1 MLLPE
6 TCGTIKA
13 TRQHANFTCQRR
25 IVRCAQVILGGS
37 HDRSSTHSMPPLVQ
51 GWQRLDDSVNTPAH
65 TGKHCGY
72 SCKQHNNRA
81 SGTPSE
87 LQGRLLSI
95 LAHYPTTADSA
106 QSCLL
111 CYQPEP
117 VPRTLAA
124 RVSQSTLSQPCR
136 LSAW

>member
-1 MLLPE
+1 MGGVGGCE
-6 TCGTIKA
+6 EGGGTKLC
-13 TRQHANFTCQRR
+13 TFW
-25 IVRCAQVILGGS
+25 AQ
-37 HDRSSTHSMPPLVQ
+37 P
-51 GWQRLDDSVNTPAH
+51 
-65 TGKHCGY
+65 K
-72 SCKQHNNRA
+72 NRA

-124 RVSQSTLSQPCR
+124 RVSQFTLSQPCR
-136 LSAW
+136 LPAW